1 MSQENVDR
9 FVQGIEAFNRK
20 DIAGVLRLMDPEIVW
35 DHRLAELQGR
45 LVGPEA
51 VTGWFT
57 DLDEHFQ
64 TVQIDCPNDRDLG
77 DRVLGLGTIRATGK
91 GSGVE
96 TKLTFATVARY
107 RNGRL
112 THYIDFGDRDQA
124 LEAAGLSEQ
133 DAHADSS

>member
-9 FVQGIEAFNRK
+9 FVQGIEAFNRN
-20 DIAGVLRLMDPEIVW
+20 DIPGVLRLMDPEIVW
-35 DHRLAELQGR
+35 EHRLAELQGKF
-45 LVGPEA
+45 VGPEA

-64 TVQIDCPNDRDLG
+64 AVEIDCPDVRDLG
-77 DRVLGLGTIRATGK
+77 DRVLGLGTISATGK

-107 RNGRL
+107 RYGRM
-112 THYIDFGDRDQA
+112 THYTDFGDRDQA
-124 LEAAGLSEQ
+124 LQAVGLRE
-133 DAHADSS
+133 

>member
-9 FVQGIEAFNRK
+9 FVQGIEAFNRH
-20 DIAGVLRLMDPEIVW
+20 DIPGSLRFLDPEIVW
-35 DHRLAELQGR
+35 EHQLADLQGK

-51 VTGWFT
+51 VTGWFR
-57 DLDEHFQ
+57 DLYEHFQ
-64 TVQIDCPNDRDLG
+64 AVEIDCPDVRDLG

-96 TKLTFATVARY
+96 TKLTFATVATY

-112 THYIDFGDRDQA
+112 TRYTDFGDRDQA
-124 LEAAGLSEQ
+124 LEAAGLRE
-133 DAHADSS
+133 

>member
-9 FVQGIEAFNRK
+9 FVQGIEAFNRN
-20 DIAGVLRLMDPEIVW
+20 DIPGVLRLMDPEIVW
-35 DHRLAELQGR
+35 EHRLAELQGT

-57 DLDEHFQ
+57 DLYDHFQ
-64 TVQIDCPNDRDLG
+64 TVEIDCPDVRDVG
-77 DRVLGLGTIRATGK
+77 DRVLGLGTIRAIGK

-124 LEAAGLSEQ
+124 LEAVGLSEQ
-133 DAHADSS
+133 DADADP

>member
-9 FVQGIEAFNRK
+9 FVQGIDAFNRN
-20 DIAGVLRLMDPEIVW
+20 DIPGSLRLMDPEIVW
-35 DHRLAELQGR
+35 EHRLADLQGEF
-45 LVGPEA
+45 VGPEA
-51 VTGWFT
+51 VIGWFT
-57 DLDEHFQ
+57 DLYEHFQ
-64 TVQIDCPNDRDLG
+64 AVEIDCPDVRDLG
-77 DRVLGLGTIRATGK
+77 DRVLGLGTIHATGK

-124 LEAAGLSEQ
+124 LEAVGLRE
-133 DAHADSS
+133 